1 MKYDQHSISREFT
14 VIFNLELL
22 QSTHRVGF
30 SQIYRNNLLKF
41 PVMIRFGHQLQPA
54 DGMLS
59 DINNQPI
66 FIFEVYLLLPPIP
79 FKFLFSLIVS

>member
-1 MKYDQHSISREFT
+1 
-14 VIFNLELL
+14 
-22 QSTHRVGF
+22 
-30 SQIYRNNLLKF
+30 
-41 PVMIRFGHQLQPA
+41 MIRFGHQLQPA